1 MTTAVRKKK
10 RKKLWIL
17 WGVLAAL
24 AVVVFLALWQRLT
37 VSRFSLTFADL
48 PSSFDGFRIVQI
60 TDLHC
65 ERFGEEQRDLCDRI
79 SSLEPDIIVITGD
92 MLDQDLLDPEPT
104 RELCE
109 AFAGRIPIYAV
120 TGNHDLWVARSDF
133 QKLLDVY
140 EEYGVTVLRG
150 ETAEITRNGETIYLH
165 GEDDP
170 AHWGNDTV
178 GYLREH
184 PISVTPVQDA
194 FNILLYHRANAFP
207 ALSSLGFDLIIA
219 GHMHGGQVRIPFV
232 GGLVSP
238 TREYFPDYT
247 AGLYTENGTRMIVG
261 RGLGNAVS
269 VPRVFNP
276 PELVLLTLHR
286 G

>member
-1 MTTAVRKKK
+1 MTTVVRKKTK
-10 RKKLWIL
+10 KKLLVFLI
-17 WGVLAAL
+17 VLAVL
-24 AVVVFLALWQRLT
+24 AVAVFFALWQRLT
-37 VSRFSLTFADL
+37 VSRFTLSFAEL
-48 PSSFDGFRIVQI
+48 PPAFDGFRIVQV

-65 ERFGEEQRDLCDRI
+65 ARFGEGQRELCGKI
-79 SSLEPDIIVITGD
+79 ASLEPDILVITGD
-92 MLDQDLLDPEPT
+92 MLDQNLLDPEPT

-109 AFAGRIPIYAV
+109 TFAGKIPMYAV
-120 TGNHDLWVARSDF
+120 TGNHDLWVARSEF
-133 QKLLDVY
+133 RKLLDIY
-140 EEYGVTVLRG
+140 AEYGVTLLRG
-150 ETAEITRNGETIYLH
+150 DTVELTRGGETIYLH

-178 GYLREH
+178 GYLTEN
-184 PISVTPVQDA
+184 PISVTPVEGA

-207 ALSSLGFDLIIA
+207 ALSPLGFDLIVA
-219 GHMHGGQVRIPFV
+219 GHMHGGQVRLPFI

-247 AGLYTENGTRMIVG
+247 AGRYSVNGTQMVVG

-276 PELVLLTLHR
+276 PELVLITLTR
-286 G
+286 D